1 MSASSFSSCKKKQ
14 QPLTIPE
21 QDHHHEE
28 TISNIEEDDIL
39 DFEHNEDH
47 SFSHTDRL
55 LYDILEIEKEISL
68 KKQYRTIHASSYHDS
83 QSKTC
88 PSDQED
94 LPMIN
99 LDHQDPSFRIMNIPS
114 PAADPLKD
122 TLSIQDRLMGSIWGH
137 AYGDVVGCPIEG
149 WKSGEIRKFYG
160 NKDLHMFDFSQ
171 ILTKGFPSKELM
183 ASKDFKPLEKKR
195 QILSKKERKES
206 ATEVFLRHI
215 RPIGIH
221 SDDTQQGLAL
231 INAIIEFVKVNYQ
244 NFDEQFVNSNNQ
256 LIPIKVEFVE
266 FWAKWLKAGFTEG
279 DCFKSTRSCHE
290 KSNVTP
296 IRIELAKNV
305 RAFSQFGSNTSKALK
320 KLSQKNCCAYNSGSS
335 TFGIGGMMR
344 CSIAP
349 ICFALKDYL
358 IQMDILGESKKFF
371 EPLNLED
378 EPSKK
383 MQRKFKHASTCS
395 LEHNLGDD
403 DDPILKAISYFSYS
417 QCLTTHSTIESATVT
432 FASNVIAYK
441 FIECGNREETIDWL
455 LDHLEF

>member
-1 MSASSFSSCKKKQ
+1 MSSSSFSSCKKKQ

-160 NKDLHMFDFSQ
+160 NKDLQMFDFSQ

-221 SDDTQQGLAL
+221 SDDTQQ
-231 INAIIEFVKVNYQ
+231 
-244 NFDEQFVNSNNQ
+244 
-256 LIPIKVEFVE
+256 
-266 FWAKWLKAGFTEG
+266 AGFTEG

-383 MQRKFKHASTCS
+383 MQRKSKHASTCS